1 MDTQVRKAKAVIG
14 IDEVHLLKHT
24 NGEPEINDTLI
35 SQSADWFSVATIK
48 GSLEVAQDQLSKTM
62 VHIDQSSVPIGI
74 SVEAGD
80 FNISFNMPALVSSNL
95 STWLHG
101 QSSTKLTHNNK
112 EGYGYDFTE
121 ELDNMV
127 LALVAKTGETFIFP
141 NIQGAVTMALVDDVW
156 VLQYSGAVLNATN
169 DANKSVYIL
178 ADTVTA

>member
-1 MDTQVRKAKAVIG
+1 MDEQVRKAKAVIG
-14 IDEVHLLKHT
+14 IDQVHLLKHT
-24 NGEPEINDTLI
+24 NGEPEITEALLNQTT
-35 SQSADWFSVATIK
+35 DWFSVATLK

-62 VHIDQSSVPIGI
+62 VHIDQSSMPIGI

-80 FNISFNMPALVSSNL
+80 FNISFNMPSLVSSNL

-101 QSSTKLTHNNK
+101 KGATKLTNNNK

-121 ELDNMV
+121 ELDDMV
-127 LALVAKTGETFIFP
+127 LVLVTKTGETFIFP

-169 DANKSVYIL
+169 EANKSVYIL
-178 ADTVTA
+178 ADSVTA

>member
-1 MDTQVRKAKAVIG
+1 MDEQVRKAKAVIG
-14 IDEVHLLKHT
+14 IDQVHLLKHT
-24 NGEPEINDTLI
+24 NGEPEITEALLNQTT
-35 SQSADWFSVATIK
+35 DWFSVATLK

-62 VHIDQSSVPIGI
+62 VHIDQSSMPIGI

-80 FNISFNMPALVSSNL
+80 FNISFNMPSLVSSNL

-101 QSSTKLTHNNK
+101 KGTTKFTNNNK

-121 ELDNMV
+121 ELDDMV
-127 LALVAKTGETFIFP
+127 LVLVTKTGETFIFP

-169 DANKSVYIL
+169 EANKSVYIL
-178 ADTVTA
+178 ADSVTA

>member
-1 MDTQVRKAKAVIG
+1 MDEQVRKAKAVIG
-14 IDEVHLLKHT
+14 IDQVHFLKHT
-24 NGEPEINDTLI
+24 DGEPAINDTLLA
-35 SQSADWFSVATIK
+35 QTTDWFSVATIK
-48 GSLEVAQDQLSKTM
+48 GSLEVAQDPLSKTM

-80 FNISFNMPALVSSNL
+80 FNISFNMPSLVSSNL

-101 QSSTKLTHNNK
+101 KSETKITHNNK

-121 ELDNMV
+121 ELENMV
-127 LALVAKTGETFIFP
+127 LALVTKTGETFLFP

-169 DANKSVYIL
+169 EANKSVYIL
-178 ADTVTA
+178 ADATA